1 MTTYLAHA
9 SGKTFEAL
17 WSHAAAD
24 TGMVVSFLRQG
35 SRGRFVSDTIAELL
49 YGSGR
54 VQPTLLDKIRAVT
67 RADLGRLQVGLQ
79 RSRRD
84 IVLLHAD
91 RLKPLDRELFALC
104 AARAGVDLYL
114 VAEQLPLE
122 PGDEIPD
129 GLVLVD
135 PVDMLAT
142 WAARDTAGGRGSR
155 WPCHAA
161 LTPLSGMAAKC
172 SEHSDAVECA
182 LAWFPHALQTAAS
195 TPRTVAVRLHELLG
209 MSPEVALR
217 VWPHARDVYRGCLV
231 ASDVIGL
238 TARDHE
244 RARIQDLSDDAS
256 TIVCGETTYAVP
268 ELARDVL
275 HVARADKLA
284 DGLSPAT
291 NLLGVRPSKI
301 SRYRSG
307 TSRSG
312 HRPPSA
318 VELPAPR
325 TLAACIACAWC

>member
-9 SGKTFEAL
+9 SGNTFEAL

-24 TGMVVSFLRQG
+24 TGMVVSFIRQG

-54 VQPTLLDKIRAVT
+54 IQPTLMDKTRAVT

-79 RSRRD
+79 RSTRD

-91 RLKPLDRELFALC
+91 RLKPSDRELFAMC
-104 AARAGVDLYL
+104 AARAGVDLHL
-114 VAEQLPLE
+114 VSEQPPPK
-122 PGDEIPD
+122 PGDEFLD

-135 PVDMLAT
+135 PADLLAA
-142 WAARDTAGGRGSR
+142 WAARATAGGRGSR

-161 LTPLSGMAAKC
+161 LTPQSGLDAQC
-172 SEHSDAVECA
+172 LEHSDAVECA

-209 MSPEVALR
+209 VSPEVALR
-217 VWPHARDVYRGCLV
+217 VWPHARDVHRGCLV
-231 ASDVIGL
+231 ASDFIGL

-256 TIVCGETTYAVP
+256 LLVCEEATYEVP

-275 HVARADKLA
+275 RVARADKLA

-307 TSRSG
+307 ARRSSR
-312 HRPPSA
+312 RPPSA

-325 TLAACIACAWC
+325 TLA